1 MVAGWDHLLPAW
13 LSRLHPRFK
22 TPTGSIIA
30 VGATTFIL
38 TVLVNSG
45 VGAQEGFQILLNGAI
60 IFWAL
65 TNMVMCAIPL
75 FAPGEKP
82 SLGVR
87 FAALSAMGM
96 TMLYIVLSIFPII
109 DVKDPAS
116 FTLKVVVLIAGIN
129 GAGAWYFH
137 RASRRRRLATVQV

>member
-1 MVAGWDHLLPAW
+1 

-65 TNMVMCAIPL
+65 TNMVMFAIPL

-109 DVKDPAS
+109 HPESCRPHSWNQWSWCMVLSSRQPPSPPCHGSGVNRHCLTA
-116 FTLKVVVLIAGIN
+116 FTRFSSKT
-129 GAGAWYFH
+129 H
-137 RASRRRRLATVQV
+137 